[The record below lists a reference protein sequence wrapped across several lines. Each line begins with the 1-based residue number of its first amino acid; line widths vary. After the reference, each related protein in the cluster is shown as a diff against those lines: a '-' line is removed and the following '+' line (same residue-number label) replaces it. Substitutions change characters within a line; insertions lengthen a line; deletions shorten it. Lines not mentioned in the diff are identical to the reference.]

1 MNYHRIKAST
11 GKFIARKPERLALAV
26 WALPVAIILVMVA
39 INPVKRSVTSTFHR
53 AVQHWVERSD
63 LYSGFDYHYPPH
75 FAVLFAPFHLLP
87 VPVGDI
93 LWRLLCAALLVT
105 GLRRLCRALDGEAAE
120 KLFLW
125 ATLLAL
131 PLSLAALR
139 NGQANALLAGLFAH
153 AIVSLIQRRWWPS
166 VICLLLALGVKQFA
180 IVFPL
185 LAAFVYTPLNWR
197 FLAGSA
203 LLGAFPFLFANP
215 HYVLTEY
222 PQSIEHLQA
231 CAQVTQNRFADIAGI
246 VRAFHAEM
254 SPHVSE
260 AVRLAAA
267 GLTLALWIGW
277 GRRLREPLRGLW
289 LYALGTAYLMLFNPM
304 TETNSYVIIAPAM
317 ACWAVYAL
325 HCRMTRKFGLALAG
339 VILSLGLLPSLFR
352 PLLGNQFPLVLY
364 PLGAACFAAVVWY
377 LVSQKRAEH
386 SALSDGSCPVQSP
399 SSEPAIQ

>member
-1 MNYHRIKAST
+1 MNYQQIKASA
-11 GKFIARKPERLALAV
+11 GKFIARKSERVALVV
-26 WALPVAIILVMVA
+26 WAVPLAIILVMVA
-39 INPVKRSVTSTFHR
+39 VNPVKRSVTPTFHR

-87 VPVGDI
+87 VPVGDV

-105 GLRRLCRALDGEAAE
+105 GLRRLCRAIDSEAAG

-125 ATLLAL
+125 ATLLTL

-197 FLAGSA
+197 FLAGSV
-203 LLGAFPFLFANP
+203 LLAVFPFLFANP
-215 HYVLTEY
+215 HYVFTEY
-222 PQSIEHLQA
+222 RESIQHLQA

-254 SPHVSE
+254 SPHVSQG
-260 AVRLAAA
+260 VRLAAS
-267 GLTLALWIGW
+267 GLTLALWLGW
-277 GRRLREPLRGLW
+277 GRRLTEPLRGLW

-325 HCRMTRKFGLALAG
+325 RCCPTRKLGTALAG
-339 VILSLGLLPSLFR
+339 VIISLGLLPALFQ
-352 PLLGNQFPLVLY
+352 PLLGNQFSLVLY
-364 PLGAACFAAVVWY
+364 PLGAAYFAAAAWY
-377 LVSQKRAEH
+377 LVSQERADL
-386 SALSDGSCPVQSP
+386 SALSDGSSSVQSP
-399 SSEPAIQ
+399 SPEPAVK